1 MHDRML
7 YPCRIRKTYLGEFE
21 VTFPDFPS
29 FVQYFS
35 TEQQALKA
43 LEIILVDAMAKTIA
57 SNRQVPLPSRETAE
71 EFLVGIDE
79 QTLRQVQLFNQSIV
93 Q

>member
-1 MHDRML
+1 MQ

-35 TEQQALKA
+35 TEQQAVNA
-43 LEIILVDAMAKTIA
+43 LEGVLVDAMAQTIA
-57 SNRQVPLPSRETAE
+57 SRKQVPLPSRKTAE

-79 QTLRQVQLFNQSIV
+79 QTLIQVQLYNRSIV

>member
-1 MHDRML
+1 MQ

-35 TEQQALKA
+35 TEQQAANA
-43 LEIILVDAMAKTIA
+43 LEISLVDAMAKTIA
-57 SNRQVPLPSRETAE
+57 SSKQVPLPSRKTAE
-71 EFLVGIDE
+71 ELLVGIDG
-79 QTLRQVQLFNQSIV
+79 QTLIQVQLHNRSIV

>member
-1 MHDRML
+1 MQ
-7 YPCRIRKTYLGEFE
+7 YPCRIRKTYLGEYE

-35 TEQQALKA
+35 TEQQAVNA
-43 LEIILVDAMAKTIA
+43 LEISLVDAMAKTIA
-57 SNRQVPLPSRETAE
+57 LSRQVPLPSRKTAE
-71 EFLVGIDE
+71 ELLVGIDE
-79 QTLRQVQLFNQSIV
+79 QTLIQVQLYNRSIV

>member
-1 MHDRML
+1 MQ

-21 VTFPDFPS
+21 ISFPDFPS

-35 TEQQALKA
+35 TEQQAINA
-43 LEIILVDAMAKTIA
+43 VEIALVDAMAKTIA
-57 SNRQVPLPSRETAE
+57 SNRQVPLPSRKTAE

-79 QTLRQVQLFNQSIV
+79 QTMTQVQLYNQSIV